1 MSLRG
6 KVVVITGAAR
16 GVGRYVA
23 GSFAREGCRLAIPEL
38 DAERMAGTA
47 AELRA
52 MGAEILTATIDVTDE
67 PAVSAF
73 MQRVHD
79 EYGQLD
85 VLVNNAAIVSHRH
98 WGIRW
103 PPVRDMEWSFWK
115 RVIDTNVGGVFV
127 CTKHALRHMRTTGTG
142 HVLNIWG
149 GFSRPVVGNPESIG
163 VGAYSVSKVAVRK
176 FTQFL
181 AEEEREAGI
190 CILIV
195 SPGAAMATEDAPE
208 DVKARYPGP
217 ELISNRFVLA
227 AEAPLTLSG
236 EVVDLDESGRLVA
249 VSPAW

>member
-23 GSFAREGCRLAIPEL
+23 GTFAREGCRLAIPEI
-38 DAERMAGTA
+38 DAERMASTA

-52 MGAEILTATIDVTDE
+52 LGAEVLTARVDVTDE

-73 MQRVHD
+73 TDRVRDH
-79 EYGQLD
+79 YGQLD
-85 VLVNNAAIVSHRH
+85 VLVNNAGIVSHRH

-103 PPVRDMEWSFWK
+103 PPVRDMEWNFWK
-115 RVIDTNVGGVFV
+115 RVIDTNLGGVFL
-127 CTKHALRHMRTTGTG
+127 CTKHALRHMRTNRTG

-149 GFSRPVVGNPESIG
+149 GFSREVVGNPDSIG

-195 SPGAAMATEDAPE
+195 SPGGAMASEDAP
-208 DVKARYPGP
+208 DHVKARYPGP
-217 ELISNRFVLA
+217 ELVANRFVLA
-227 AEAPLTLSG
+227 AEAPLEFSG
-236 EVVDLDESGRLVA
+236 KVVDLDESGRLVA
-249 VSPAW
+249 INPLW

>member
-6 KVVVITGAAR
+6 KVVVVTGAAR
-16 GVGRYVA
+16 GVGRYIA
-23 GSFAREGCRLAIPEL
+23 GTFARQGCRLAILEI
-38 DAERMAGTA
+38 DAERMAATT
-47 AELRA
+47 AELRD
-52 MGAEILTATIDVTDE
+52 MGAEVLTAAADVTDE

-73 MQRVHD
+73 MDRVRD
-79 EYGQLD
+79 QYGQLD

-98 WGIRW
+98 WGIHW
-103 PPVRDMEWSFWK
+103 PTMRDMEWDFWK
-115 RVIDTNVGGVFV
+115 RVIDTNVGGVFL
-127 CTKHALRHMRTTGTG
+127 CSKHALRHMRAAGSG

-149 GFSRPVVGNPESIG
+149 GFSRRVVGNPESIG

-195 SPGAAMATEDAPE
+195 SPGGAMASEDAPE
-208 DVKARYPGP
+208 HVKAAYPGP
-217 ELISNRFVLA
+217 DLIGDRFVLA
-227 AEAPLTLSG
+227 AEAPLELTG

-249 VSPAW
+249 VNPAW